1 MRKDAMILAG
11 VIGFLIVIVTFIRLI
26 AIQTT
31 VDKQAN
37 RMAKM
42 DEYGRKGYEAYEK
55 FNAYLVEAGG
65 CLENY
70 NIENAAT
77 SMTTSKEY
85 SDEAIQYFEKA
96 SEYAESPYK
105 EYLEML

>member
-11 VIGFLIVIVTFIRLI
+11 VIGFLIVIVAFIRLI

-42 DEYGRKGYEAYEK
+42 DG
-55 FNAYLVEAGG
+55 
-65 CLENY
+65 
-70 NIENAAT
+70 
-77 SMTTSKEY
+77 
-85 SDEAIQYFEKA
+85 
-96 SEYAESPYK
+96 
-105 EYLEML
+105 